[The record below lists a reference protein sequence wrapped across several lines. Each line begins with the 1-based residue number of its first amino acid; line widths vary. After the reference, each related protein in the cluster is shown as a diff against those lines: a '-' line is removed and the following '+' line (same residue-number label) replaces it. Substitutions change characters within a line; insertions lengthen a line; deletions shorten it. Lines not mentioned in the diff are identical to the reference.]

1 MEGTMLRSLVIV
13 PILTAGL
20 VVPAAAQ
27 QATDLPK
34 SGSIKFHLGYKSIQ
48 DTTQV
53 ADKHN
58 FNAGTS
64 WGVTYND
71 AGSGPLHMGTF
82 VCKFAS
88 EAIEGAGT
96 FHGKC
101 AWSESDSDKIF
112 TEGNAKFSPTTGFA
126 GSGLITGGIGR
137 FAGIEGKD
145 SYECKGLNAM
155 GQGVCSVQLD
165 YELAATG
172 TSTPS
177 K

>member
-1 MEGTMLRSLVIV
+1 MLRVFAFIS
-13 PILTAGL
+13 
-20 VVPAAAQ
+20 VVTIAVTLPAVAQ
-27 QATDLPK
+27 QATDLPN
-34 SGSIKFHLGYKSIQ
+34 SGSIKFHLGYKSIV

-53 ADKHN
+53 AEKHS

-71 AGSGPLHMGTF
+71 VGSGPLHMATV
-82 VCKFAS
+82 VCKIVS

-112 TEGNAKFSPTTGFA
+112 TEGDGRFAPTTGLV
-126 GSGLITGGIGR
+126 GSGPITGGSGR
-137 FAGIEGKD
+137 FNGIQGKN
-145 SYECKGLNAM
+145 SYQCKALNAM
-155 GQGVCSVQLD
+155 GQGVCSVQFD
-165 YELAATG
+165 YELVATG